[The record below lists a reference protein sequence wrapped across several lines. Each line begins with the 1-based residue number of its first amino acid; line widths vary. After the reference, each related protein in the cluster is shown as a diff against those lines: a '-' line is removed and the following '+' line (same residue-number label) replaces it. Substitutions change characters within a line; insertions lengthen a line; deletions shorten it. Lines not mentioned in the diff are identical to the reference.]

1 MGSFVN
7 SRADAANAGAAAMEA
22 AVAGSMQRKQRY
34 AAAYGLERESADAGW
49 LAGRQLMAMR
59 QNEDLAVGGERA
71 RGSASGFAAAS
82 GSKLERER
90 SVAEVLEEAIAN
102 AATSYAV
109 QDEAARNQAARLRKE
124 GDEALRMG
132 EVAARYY
139 GRRAK
144 VANTVGNWQ
153 LAGGVLDKVG
163 SAMVK
168 YDLDPLEGL
177 FTKRGGN

>member
-7 SRADAANAGAAAMEA
+7 SRADAANAGAA

-49 LAGRQLMAMR
+49 LAGRQLTAMR
-59 QNEDLAVGGERA
+59 QNEDLSVGRQRA
-71 RGSASGFAAAS
+71 ENAASGFAASS
-82 GSKLERER
+82 GSKLDRER

-102 AATSYAV
+102 AAASYAV

-124 GDEALRMG
+124 GDDALRMG
-132 EVAARYY
+132 EIAARYY
-139 GRRAK
+139 SRRSRI
-144 VANTVGNWQ
+144 ANTVGNWQ

-163 SAMVK
+163 GALVK
-168 YDLDPLEGL
+168 YDLDPLDGL
-177 FTKRGGN
+177 FTKKGGK